1 MGMRSMEENNLLLKQ
16 HGPRKSK
23 TLWITVLSVGISV
36 IVLAGGALGIWAF
49 LQKQFETQTI
59 RQIENRAYEEACS
72 SLEGKHITG
81 RQKSAFALA
90 FSNAVRQEKITTMD
104 AITPAQINY
113 FRQLKQLGESLD
125 LPSDQA
131 AMAYVGEV
139 LKLERYF
146 DGPEAVF
153 WEAVT
158 GPEMDKL
165 GQIVEHLTDA
175 MEANDTWEPL
185 LPELRYLL
193 SSIEG
198 LNFSAYPLEDAKL
211 SELNA
216 ICILFRGGLT
226 NMYDGIWNDDYALYQ
241 KGGDKVTSAERKRIN
256 LLEEGVASMDEATAL
271 IEKLPANF

>member
-1 MGMRSMEENNLLLKQ
+1 MRSMEENNFLPKQ
-16 HGPRKSK
+16 NSRQKSK
-23 TLWITVLSVGISV
+23 TILIVVLSVAMAVMI
-36 IVLAGGALGIWAF
+36 LAGGILGIWAF
-49 LQKQFETQTI
+49 QQRQFETQTI
-59 RQIENRAYEEACS
+59 GLIENRGYEEVCS
-72 SLEGKHITG
+72 SLEGKNITG
-81 RQKSAFALA
+81 RHKAAFSLA

-104 AITPAQINY
+104 DLTPAKIND
-113 FRQLKQLGESLD
+113 FRQLKQLGEILD

-153 WEAVT
+153 WAAVT

-165 GQIVEHLTDA
+165 GQIVGHLTDA

-198 LNFSAYPLEDAKL
+198 LNFSAYPLKDAKL

-226 NMYDGIWNDDYALYQ
+226 NMYDGIWNDNYALYK
-241 KGGDKVTSAERKRIN
+241 KGGDKVTHAERKRLD
-256 LLEEGVASMDEATAL
+256 LLKDGLASMDEAIAL
-271 IEKLPANF
+271 IEKLPADF